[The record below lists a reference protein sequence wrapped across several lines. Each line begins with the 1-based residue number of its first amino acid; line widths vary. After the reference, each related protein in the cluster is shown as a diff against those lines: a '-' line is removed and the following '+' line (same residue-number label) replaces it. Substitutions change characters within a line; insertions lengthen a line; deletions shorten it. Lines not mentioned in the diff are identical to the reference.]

1 MTSNAYRPVA
11 QNERFPY
18 NGKHIC
24 AKVREVLTEA
34 GLAAPFKFY
43 RRGSEGENCLVI
55 FDETYEDAAGAMELC
70 ESKLSLWF
78 SSLAS
83 RLQIGAT
90 KPGCYVS
97 GTVYAQRVAYKSLNF
112 ATGF

>member
-1 MTSNAYRPVA
+1 MTSNTYRPVDKKD
-11 QNERFPY
+11 RFPY

-24 AKVREVLTEA
+24 AKVREVLKEA
-34 GLAAPFKFY
+34 GLNAPFKFH
-43 RRGSEGENCLVI
+43 RRGNEGEDCLVI
-55 FDETYEDAAGAMELC
+55 FDETHEDASRAMELC

-78 SSLAS
+78 SVLAS
-83 RLQIGAT
+83 GLRIGAT

-97 GTVYAQRVAYKSLNF
+97 GTVYAQRVAYKSLDF